1 MYVDV
6 ESAAERKRIL
16 VTGGSGVLGR
26 AVTPLLAADGHEVHA
41 PNHEDLDLFDP
52 EEVEEAVAG
61 MDAVMHLATRIP
73 KLERMEERE
82 AWRENDRLRTEGA
95 HLLVGAA
102 LAAAVDTFVFP
113 SIALFYPDH
122 GRADEDTPLAD
133 VPPPMRSALV
143 AEDETARF
151 AAAGHRG
158 VSLRLGLLDGPGH
171 GQRRADHRVRGDD
184 QLDRRG
190 PRPGRRARRPE
201 RDLQRRARRRAGAE
215 RSASSGPPA
224 GTRGLIETPGTRPT
238 FWRGGP
244 RVPTNF
250 LVGTRACA
258 VRPTRRRR
266 ARP

>member
-16 VTGGSGVLGR
+16 VTGGTGVLGR

-113 SIALFYPDH
+113 SIALFYPDD

-158 VSLRLGLLDGPGH
+158 VSLRLGLLDGPGT
-171 GQRRADHRVRGDD
+171 GNDEPITAFGATISSIDAARALVAGLGAPSGIYNVVRDG
-184 QLDRRG
+184 
-190 PRPGRRARRPE
+190 E
-201 RDLQRRARRRAGAE
+201 
-215 RSASSGPPA
+215 
-224 GTRGLIETPGTRPT
+224 
-238 FWRGGP
+238 
-244 RVPTNF
+244 RVPNIRF
-250 LVGTRACA
+250 KRATGWKPLA
-258 VRPTRRRR
+258 
-266 ARP
+266 